1 MLELEQLMQ
10 KFWANE
16 TTPAENRRL
25 LQLLEQHRVEVKD
38 SMQENFQERQAGG
51 VHGLQPDN
59 ATSILQKIHGR
70 LGIADLLQQQ
80 QRRTAV
86 IRGLYRSIAV
96 AASVVIIAG
105 AVFLLTGGHREKGQI
120 VKALAP
126 ALPKVIRI
134 INRQDTAMNFTLK
147 DGSTVQLG
155 KNSSLSYYEP
165 FINDRRDLSLNGI
178 ALFKVAKDKIKP
190 FTVYAG
196 GIATTALGTRFW
208 VNAEDS
214 KKVKVRLLEGKVMVN
229 AARGSGLTMND
240 VYLRPG
246 EEFSFDKNS
255 REYTVNTTDTKPD
268 NAAKIVPVGDIPE
281 LVFKKE
287 PLSLVFEKVGHLY
300 KIPISFHKEELDG
313 LYFTGTFLK
322 SDGLNIVLSTICNVN
337 DLLVTK
343 DGDSITITRSH

>member
-25 LQLLEQHRVEVKD
+25 LQLIEQHRVEVKD

-51 VHGLQPDN
+51 VPGLQPDK
-59 ATSILQKIHGR
+59 AMSILQKIHGR
-70 LGIADLLQQQ
+70 LGIADLMQQQ

-86 IRGLYRSIAV
+86 IRRLYRSVAV

-120 VKALAP
+120 VKAAAP
-126 ALPKVIRI
+126 VAPRLMRLV
-134 INRQDTAMNFTLK
+134 NTQDSAMTFTLK
-147 DGSTVQLG
+147 DGSTVQLE

-165 FINDRRDLSLNGI
+165 FINNRRDLSLNGI
-178 ALFKVAKDKIKP
+178 ALFKVAKDKTKP

-208 VNAEDS
+208 VNAEDN
-214 KKVKVRLLEGKVMVN
+214 KKIKVRLLEGKVMVN
-229 AARGSGLTMND
+229 AATGSGLAMND

-255 REYTVNTTDTKPD
+255 REYTVHTMGTSPV
-268 NAAKIVPVGDIPE
+268 NAGKIAPAEDRPE
-281 LVFKKE
+281 LIFKKE
-287 PLSLVFEKVGHLY
+287 PLSLVFERVGHLY
-300 KIPISFHKEELDG
+300 NIPISFHKEELDG

-322 SDGLNIVLSTICNVN
+322 SDNWNIVLSTICNVN